1 MTFIAIHIEYEIK
14 NVFDVVKMEAAEVET
29 FEKQLYNTQI
39 IFLVAQSIHITVTS
53 GAFCPSPSCPHAP
66 CLVHAGA
73 NVLFAHVCHTICV

>member
-39 IFLVAQSIHITVTS
+39 IFLVAQSIQITVS
-53 GAFCPSPSCPHAP
+53 
-66 CLVHAGA
+66 
-73 NVLFAHVCHTICV
+73 